1 VNKAALFYL
10 RFVTHDLNTEK
21 CIQVLKQIHSAA
33 SPTTK
38 LMIVDQLVPYACPV
52 PASSKVEGLQTVPA
66 PKPLLHNLG
75 EATTDV
81 FVMDLTMA
89 VLLDAQ
95 ERTLVEFND
104 ILGASG
110 WKLERVYQT
119 VGTCLTQFM
128 CVKA

>member
-1 VNKAALFYL
+1 
-10 RFVTHDLNTEK
+10 
-21 CIQVLKQIHSAA
+21 
-33 SPTTK
+33 
-38 LMIVDQLVPYACPV
+38 MIVDQLVPYACLV
-52 PASSKVEGLQTVPA
+52 PTLSQVEGLETVPA

-81 FVMDLTMA
+81 FVMDFTMA

-95 ERTLVEFND
+95 ERTLVEFD
-104 ILGASG
+104 EILAASK

-119 VGTCLTQFM
+119 VGTCLTQFL